1 MRSATLLVI
10 PCLLLGGCASSPVPS
25 KRELGTVAIVPS
37 RSEPAA
43 QFDPDSKAGNNSGA
57 VIGAAGGAGIGALSA
72 QASAGLLCT
81 VGGPLCLIV
90 MIPAAIVGGLV
101 GGVTGGVVDAVTA
114 DPGNRIANAK
124 AAIEQTVAEMRLTDA
139 VAAQAHRR
147 AGEIRVASILSKET
161 DYRTLAAEGVG
172 SVLEVEAI
180 DLQFVTREKEMALAL
195 RARSRLYRTSDGE
208 LLDERVAEAQTEFR
222 KYTEWAEDEAQP
234 LRSAVDAAVTRLGRS
249 IVSEQLG
256 SRPRADTS
264 ARPGG

>member
-10 PCLLLGGCASSPVPS
+10 LCLLLGGCALSPVPS
-25 KRELGTVAIVPS
+25 KTELGPIAIVPS
-37 RSEPAA
+37 RYEPAA
-43 QFDPDSKAGNNSGA
+43 QFDPDSKSGNNAGA

-90 MIPAAIVGGLV
+90 MIPAAIVGALV
-101 GGVTGGVVDAVTA
+101 GGVGGGVVDAVTA

-124 AAIEQTVAEMRLTDA
+124 AAIEETVAEMRLTDA
-139 VAAQAHRR
+139 VAAQAHLR
-147 AGEIRVASILSKET
+147 ASETRFPAILSKEG
-161 DYRTLAAEGVG
+161 DYRALAAKGIT
-172 SVLEVEAI
+172 SALEVEAI
-180 DLQFVTREKEMALAL
+180 DLQFLARETEMALAL

-222 KYTEWAEDEAQP
+222 KYTEWAADEAQP
-234 LRSAVDAAVTRLGRS
+234 LRRAVDAAVAQLGRS